1 MLIYKLCKIKHFLL
15 STVTNVCIIVKNI
28 LKKAQRVLNL
38 HLKTSIH
45 LLILSNMKLTK
56 ISVLAL
62 CAVMLLPSCSTMSN
76 TAKGGLIGGGG
87 GAAAGALIGALI
99 GNGKGAAIGA
109 GIGAAVGTGAGVL
122 IGNKM
127 DKAKKAAEAIEGAEA
142 EVMTDAQGL
151 SYVKVTFD
159 SGILFS
165 SGKSVLTA
173 KAKESLGQFKAN
185 VLTADMDL
193 AVVGYTDN
201 DPWKGCTAE
210 QSKQKNQVLSEQRA
224 QSVSS
229 YLLSVGASSAQ
240 IKYVVGKGE
249 ENPVASNATAAGKA
263 ENRRVEVYIIPSQQ
277 MIESANAGNL
287 N

>member
-1 MLIYKLCKIKHFLL
+1 
-15 STVTNVCIIVKNI
+15 
-28 LKKAQRVLNL
+28 
-38 HLKTSIH
+38 
-45 LLILSNMKLTK
+45 MKVSK

-62 CAVMLLPSCSTMSN
+62 CGLLLLPGCTTMSN
-76 TAKGGLIGGGG
+76 TAKGGVIGGGG

-109 GIGAAVGTGAGVL
+109 GIGAAVGAGAGVL

-159 SGILFS
+159 SGILFT
-165 SGKSVLTA
+165 SGKSTLTPTA
-173 KAKESLGQFKAN
+173 KSSLSTFITN
-185 VLTADMDL
+185 VLSADMDL
-193 AVVGYTDN
+193 AIVGHTDN
-201 DPWKGCTAE
+201 DPWKGSTAA

-229 YLLSVGASSAQ
+229 YMISSGVPSSQ

-249 ENPVASNATAAGKA
+249 EMPVASNATAAGKA
-263 ENRRVEVYIIPSQQ
+263 ENRRVEVYILPSQQ
-277 MIESANAGNL
+277 MIESANAGTL
-287 N
+287 K